1 MLVILAL
8 GFRIDKSQGS
18 TTLVIKGEFN
28 KDDYKDIITSNN
40 QLGFALLPETKENS
54 DGNIFIS
61 PSSLLIALS
70 MVYNGADGVTKEEIA
85 KVLHKEGIEAAQL
98 NKANASLMTRLIRS
112 SKGIQLHIANSIW
125 LNKDYHFQDGFTNY
139 IHDYYNA
146 KIEEID
152 PTSAKTPNII
162 NDWVKQATNGK
173 IEKLIEKDIDPDTV
187 AFLLNAIYF
196 RGDWLNEFDP
206 KLTAKRTFHLKDGTS
221 KQMPLMMLNEKLDYL
236 ETGDFQAVNLP
247 YADGKMSMKVFL
259 PKEDSSLEEFEKIL
273 TNDSWENWHTGF
285 QKKEGTLFLPKF
297 QLEYEAEWNQVLKK
311 LGMTTA
317 FDKEANFTKM
327 IKENDPLWINKVK
340 QKTFINVNEEGS
352 EAAAATSV
360 QMKTESAPAELPF
373 HMEVNRPFFM
383 AITDDKTGAILF
395 LGSVS
400 NPQTGK

>member
-1 MLVILAL
+1 MIILAI

-40 QLGFALLPETKENS
+40 QLGFDLLLKAKENS

-98 NKANASLMTRLIRS
+98 NKANASLMSRLIRS

-125 LNKDYHFQDGFTNY
+125 LNKDYHFQDSFTNY

-152 PTSAKTPNII
+152 ITSAKTPNII

-297 QLEYEAEWNQVLKK
+297 QLEYEAEWNQALKK

-317 FDKEANFTKM
+317 FDEEANFTKM